1 MLLPRVS
8 TPAGARTKPRRAASG
23 QQTNETLARKAY
35 AVLEELILTLAL
47 QPGSV
52 VTERELIRLTGM
64 GRTPLREALLRL
76 SRERLVEV
84 LPRKGILISDI
95 NIAQY
100 LSLLEVRRVIDRL
113 IAENAAKRASADQR
127 EELRRIAA
135 AMEQEAARKHLV
147 EFMRLDKAFDAVV
160 EAAARNTFAVSAA
173 KPLHAHCRRFWYL
186 YRHNGDLPKAAGLHS
201 RLMRAIAAGKEQDA
215 AKASDALLNYLERF
229 TKQTLDLL

>member
-1 MLLPRVS
+1 MSLPKVPIS
-8 TPAGARTKPRRAASG
+8 TSAKATSRRAPSG
-23 QQTNETLARKAY
+23 QQTIETLARKAY
-35 AVLEELILTLAL
+35 TVLEELILTLAL

-52 VTERELIRLTGM
+52 VTERELIRLTRL

-135 AMEQEAARKHLV
+135 AMEQEAVHKHLV
-147 EFMRLDKAFDAVV
+147 EFMRLDRAFDAVV
-160 EAAARNTFAVSAA
+160 ETAARNNFAVSAV

-186 YRHNGDLPKAAGLHS
+186 YHHNGDLAKAAGLHS
-201 RLMRAIAAGKEQDA
+201 RLMRAIAVGNQREAG
-215 AKASDALLNYLERF
+215 KASDALLDYLERF
-229 TKQTLDLL
+229 TKQTLDL

>member
-1 MLLPRVS
+1 MSPRKPSRSANPEVLS
-8 TPAGARTKPRRAASG
+8 RRPAAGPQA
-23 QQTNETLARKAY
+23 NETLARKAY
-35 AVLEELILTLAL
+35 AMLEELILTLAL

-52 VTERELIRLTGM
+52 VTERELIRLTRL

-76 SRERLVEV
+76 GRERLVEV

-113 IAENAAKRASADQR
+113 IAENAARRASADQR
-127 EELRRIAA
+127 EELRQIAS

-147 EFMRLDKAFDAVV
+147 EFMRLDRAFDAVV
-160 EAAARNTFAVSAA
+160 ETAARNSFAVSAV

-186 YRHNGDLPKAAGLHS
+186 YRHNGDLAKAAGLHS
-201 RLMRAIAAGKEQDA
+201 RLMRAIAAGNAREA
-215 AKASDALLNYLERF
+215 GRASDALLDYLERF
-229 TKQTLDLL
+229 TKQTLELM

>member
-1 MLLPRVS
+1 MLLPRAS
-8 TPAGARTKPRRAASG
+8 TSTGSRTKSRRAASG
-23 QQTNETLARKAY
+23 TQSTETLARKAY
-35 AVLEELILTLAL
+35 TVLEELILTLAL

-52 VTERELIRLTGM
+52 VTERDLIRLTRM

-84 LPRKGILISDI
+84 LPRKGIMISDI

-113 IAENAAKRASADQR
+113 IAENAAKRSSADQR

-147 EFMRLDKAFDAVV
+147 EFMRLDRAFDAVV
-160 EAAARNTFAVSAA
+160 EAAARNNFAVSAV

-201 RLMRAIAAGKEQDA
+201 RLMRAIAAGNEREA
-215 AKASDALLNYLERF
+215 AKASDALLDYLERF